1 MKNVTIYTT
10 DTCHFCNMAKAY
22 FKEHNVQYTEYNV
35 GRDAEKR
42 QEMINMTHQL
52 GVPVIVVGDTA
63 MVGFQESKV
72 AELLGMNDAMPIAA

>member
-10 DTCHFCNMAKAY
+10 STCHYCHVAKDY
-22 FKEHNVQYTEYNV
+22 FKEHGIDYTEYNV
-35 GRDAEKR
+35 GTDAEKR
-42 QEMINMTHQL
+42 QEMIDITHQL

-72 AELLGMNDAMPIAA
+72 AELLAA

>member
-1 MKNVTIYTT
+1 MKNVEIYTT

-22 FKEHNVQYTEYNV
+22 FKEHNVAYTEYNV
-35 GRDAEKR
+35 GHDAEKR

-63 MVGFQESKV
+63 MVGFQEDKV
-72 AELLGMNDAMPIAA
+72 AELLAAA

>member
-10 DTCHFCNMAKAY
+10 DTCHYCNLAKAY
-22 FKEHNVQYTEYNV
+22 FKENNVAYTEYNV
-35 GRDAEKR
+35 GSNLEKR

-63 MVGFQESKV
+63 MVGFQEEKV
-72 AELLGMNDAMPIAA
+72 AELLAA

>member
-10 DTCHFCNMAKAY
+10 NTCHFCNMAKEY
-22 FKEHNVQYTEYNV
+22 FKANDIAYTEYNV
-35 GRDAEKR
+35 GTDAAKR
-42 QEMINMTHQL
+42 QEMIDMTHQL

-72 AELLGMNDAMPIAA
+72 AELLGMNEAMPMAA